1 CGGESKRMGKDK
13 GLLPLGKDNW
23 AQSAVHKLEKLNI
36 PVCLS
41 VNSKQIHAYIHF
53 FSAEQLIKDET
64 SAKGPLNGLLSVHR
78 KYPNDDLL
86 LLACDMTEMDAE
98 TLETLKRSATM
109 FPGFDYYVYTKE
121 DFIEPLCA
129 LYSAKSLKKLYL
141 DLESGNLSG

>member
-1 CGGESKRMGKDK
+1 MIRGVVLCGGESKRMGKDK

-23 AQSAVHKLEKLNI
+23 AQTAFHKLQKLNI

-64 SAKGPLNGLLSVHR
+64 SAKGPLRGLLSVHL

-86 LLACDMTEMDAE
+86 LLACDMTEMDTT
-98 TLETLKRSATM
+98 TLETLIHSVIT
-109 FPGFDYYVYTKE
+109 FPDFDYYV
-121 DFIEPLCA
+121 
-129 LYSAKSLKKLYL
+129 
-141 DLESGNLSG
+141 